1 MTRARNLADIVSGN
15 FAVPSGS
22 LSNSFDGQ
30 YSSLTGTP
38 AATTLTSLGISN
50 FDQLTCDASGNLT
63 TTSVSGSGASLTG
76 IEAFPTNW
84 TAALSGSDMVFSYS
98 GTAKFKLTT
107 AGAVI
112 AINDVTAFGSV

>member
-1 MTRARNLADIVSGN
+1 MTRARDLANIVSGN
-15 FAVPSGS
+15 FAIPSGS
-22 LSNSFDGQ
+22 LSNVQ
-30 YSSLTGTP
+30 TP
-38 AATTLTSLGISN
+38 TLSSLGIAN

-63 TTSVSGSGASLTG
+63 TTSVSGNGAALTG

-107 AGAVI
+107 SGAVI
-112 AINDVTAFGSV
+112 AIDDITAYGSV